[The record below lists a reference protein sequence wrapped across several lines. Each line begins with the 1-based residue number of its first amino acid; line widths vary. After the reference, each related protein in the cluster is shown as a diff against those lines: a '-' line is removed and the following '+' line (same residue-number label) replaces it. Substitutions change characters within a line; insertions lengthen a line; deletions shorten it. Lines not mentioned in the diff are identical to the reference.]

1 MKFPDLQLPTN
12 RKFGLFLCF
21 VFLSI
26 ATYFLYLNSF
36 IIAFCL
42 IFIGLIIFLIAIL
55 KARLLFPLNLIW
67 MRFGYL
73 LGLLISPLVMATIY
87 FGLIT
92 PYSIFI
98 RIKGRDELK
107 LRLKKNRSKW
117 RLRIINNE
125 KTDFKKQF

>member
-1 MKFPDLQLPTN
+1 M
-12 RKFGLFLCF
+12 
-21 VFLSI
+21 
-26 ATYFLYLNSF
+26 
-36 IIAFCL
+36 
-42 IFIGLIIFLIAIL
+42 
-55 KARLLFPLNLIW
+55 LFPLNLIW

-98 RIKGRDELK
+98 RIKGRDELR

-117 RLRIINNE
+117 RLRITNNE